1 MFEERIAA
9 LNQQHYEESL
19 AASAVQNEKSTYTV
33 DEIQDILK
41 IGRSSAYN
49 LIKQKVFPFVR
60 IGRAIRIPVKP
71 FHDWLEVQS

>member
-49 LIKQKVFPFVR
+49 LIKQKVFPSVR

-71 FHDWLEVQS
+71 FQDWLEVQS

>member
-9 LNQQHYEESL
+9 MNQRTDEAI
-19 AASAVQNEKSTYTV
+19 AASAVQFDKRTYTV
-33 DEIQDILK
+33 DEIQDILG

-49 LIKQKVFPFVR
+49 LVKQKVFPSVR

-71 FHDWLEVQS
+71 FQDWLKVQS